1 MRWPWLHPPWSR
13 LLLPRSLL
21 GLPRGPCRRLRLG
34 LSGMAAVLVAEQLKI
49 VAMQPE
55 IQEEIQ
61 MAEQLDVGAMQSRS
75 QEELRLI

>member
-1 MRWPWLHPPWSR
+1 
-13 LLLPRSLL
+13 
-21 GLPRGPCRRLRLG
+21 
-34 LSGMAAVLVAEQLKI
+34 MAAVLVAEQLKI

-61 MAEQLDVGAMQSRS
+61 MAEQLDVGAMQSGS